1 MAGDSLLG
9 VAAGVFCW
17 LLDVG
22 VTTPDS
28 CLETR
33 EGRKPFVLTLKQIT
47 VMINVLLGVNY
58 CPHQPI
64 MTRDQRVIRGHIR
77 TNESEGPD
85 NLPLTAAFIS
95 DRLHGW
101 RGQGIIGRDELL
113 LKQKNL

>member
-1 MAGDSLLG
+1 M
-9 VAAGVFCW
+9 
-17 LLDVG
+17 
-22 VTTPDS
+22 
-28 CLETR
+28 
-33 EGRKPFVLTLKQIT
+33 TLKQIT

-95 DRLHGW
+95 DRLRRW
-101 RGQGIIGRDELL
+101 RGQRIIGRDELL
-113 LKQKNL
+113 LKQKNVLILERDMGHLPDPQRDLHQTLT